1 MRMNL
6 LIQLQLLHYIIMY
19 YNLSITFH
27 IYLQFQRVRK
37 FSMND
42 YIVVYYINLIQFTLN
57 WIFYKF
63 TKTFSKI
70 LKQNFFDFHLKQT
83 KNNWCYSTFFDF
95 LKFGFCCNNI

>member
-6 LIQLQLLHYIIMY
+6 LIQLQLLHYILTY

-37 FSMND
+37 LSMNS
-42 YIVVYYINLIQFTLN
+42 YIVVYYMNLIQFTLN

-63 TKTFSKI
+63 TKTYSKI
-70 LKQNFFDFHLKQT
+70 F
-83 KNNWCYSTFFDF
+83 
-95 LKFGFCCNNI
+95 